1 VTDLEDIDQRLAR
14 LGLRTEAVRPSAG
27 FSARVMQS
35 VVAEAAEAAPGLL
48 ESAWFS
54 SRRLLPVAAIAAALA
69 VVWAVQ
75 VERSVDDE
83 LATSYA
89 SVELE

>member
-1 VTDLEDIDQRLAR
+1 MTDPEDFDQRLAR
-14 LGLRTEAVRPSAG
+14 LARSTEALRPSAG
-27 FSARVMQS
+27 FSARVMS
-35 VVAEAAEAAPGLL
+35 AVATQASPGLL

-54 SRRLLPVAAIAAALA
+54 SRRLLPIAAIAAALA

-75 VERSVDDE
+75 AERSVDDE

>member
-1 VTDLEDIDQRLAR
+1 VSEQEQIEQRLSR
-14 LGLRTEAVRPSAG
+14 LAGATDALRPSAG
-27 FSARVMQS
+27 FSARVMLAIDAQS
-35 VVAEAAEAAPGLL
+35 APSFLEAT
-48 ESAWFS
+48 WFS
-54 SRRLLPVAAIAAALA
+54 ARRLLPVAAIAAAMA

-75 VERSVDDE
+75 VDGAVDDE

>member
-14 LGLRTEAVRPSAG
+14 LGRGTEALRPSLG
-27 FSARVMQS
+27 FSARVLDAVLRDARPS
-35 VVAEAAEAAPGLL
+35 FL

-54 SRRLLPVAAIAAALA
+54 SRRLLPIAAVAAALA
-69 VVWAVQ
+69 VGWAVQ
-75 VERSVDDE
+75 VDRSVDDE

-89 SVELE
+89 SVELD

>member
-1 VTDLEDIDQRLAR
+1 VTDFEDIDQRLAR
-14 LGLRTEAVRPSAG
+14 LARATDALRPNAG
-27 FSARVMQS
+27 FSARVLEA
-35 VVAEAAEAAPGLL
+35 VAAEAAPSFL
-48 ESAWFS
+48 ESAWSS
-54 SRRLLPVAAIAAALA
+54 SRRFLPVAAIAAALA

-75 VERSVDDE
+75 VDRSVDDE

>member
-1 VTDLEDIDQRLAR
+1 MTDLEDIDQRLAR
-14 LGLRTEAVRPSAG
+14 LGRGTEALRPSAG
-27 FSARVMQS
+27 FSARVMS
-35 VVAEAAEAAPGLL
+35 AIATETAPSFL

-54 SRRLLPVAAIAAALA
+54 SRRLLPIAAIAAALA

-75 VERSVDDE
+75 VDRSVDDE

-89 SVELE
+89 SVGLE

>member
-1 VTDLEDIDQRLAR
+1 MTDLEDIDQRLAR
-14 LGLRTEAVRPSAG
+14 LGRGTEALHPSLG
-27 FSARVMQS
+27 FSARVLGAI
-35 VVAEAAEAAPGLL
+35 AEETRPGFL

-54 SRRLLPVAAIAAALA
+54 SRRLLPIAAVAAVLA

-75 VERSVDDE
+75 VDRSVDDE

>member
-14 LGLRTEAVRPSAG
+14 LGRATQALRPSAG

-35 VVAEAAEAAPGLL
+35 IAAEATPSLL

-75 VERSVDDE
+75 VDRSVDDE